1 MEPVVGRGDL
11 RGIASVLSE
20 LCKAVLGPSRKSITA
35 CDAGHVRR
43 IAYIQA
49 GPDGDGMDPDIIRK
63 VAKRARGEVRI
74 SVTKTSMV
82 VLSGGTRFKLRPML
96 PPPYMDEPAAA
107 GTGEV
112 TIPADEMCAAL
123 EDVRASGAS
132 SVAIAVDKGDALFR
146 GEGASDCRI
155 TVNAS
160 ASSGMGYSRLDLDLL
175 LPCMRGLDGR
185 AATIPPSPK
194 GATAMRFGDDLLYHQ
209 GAQT

>member
-1 MEPVVGRGDL
+1 M
-11 RGIASVLSE
+11 
-20 LCKAVLGPSRKSITA
+20 
-35 CDAGHVRR
+35 GHVRR
-43 IAYIQA
+43 IAYTPA
-49 GPDGDGMDPDIIRK
+49 GLDGDGPDPDIIRK
-63 VAKRARGEVRI
+63 NAKRARGEVRM
-74 SVTKTSMV
+74 SVTKTGVV

-96 PPPYMDEPAAA
+96 PPTYMDEPAAV

-112 TIPADEMCAAL
+112 TIPADELCAAL
-123 EDVRASGAS
+123 EDVRAS

-185 AATIPPSPK
+185 AATISLSPK